1 MAVRDRGLFYYR
13 LLQSG
18 VEEVKRVLCSPKSD
32 PSLGLLEDQTE
43 QPVNTWASEFN
54 TLVPV
59 YGRAR
64 WALVTAQQPVESCY
78 AFSPCTDSGNRG
90 TESLISEGNQEVLE
104 VHPDTGNLT
113 LIPDVYLTA
122 EQFEKTWLSLDISC
136 QHSLPWGRT
145 VHPDTIQTAFHV
157 VHIHTIAMS
166 KAGVQPWKAYFS
178 AQDDTGCLFLTE
190 LLLETEDSEMQ
201 VSVKQSE
208 AKPEALQAFMSV
220 FRTAMGAV
228 AGLKS

>member
-1 MAVRDRGLFYYR
+1 MSLVGECNSFPLCPWESVFSNEGLLWRNPNARIVSPKTMFLQFPEEEKDMAVRDRGLFYYR

-43 QPVNTWASEFN
+43 LPVNTWASEFN

-90 TESLISEGNQEVLE
+90 TGNQPHPRLGFNFSHTWISHENYHEKIIISALRMLFSVLNILYS
-104 VHPDTGNLT
+104 VW
-113 LIPDVYLTA
+113 LIT
-122 EQFEKTWLSLDISC
+122 TSL
-136 QHSLPWGRT
+136 
-145 VHPDTIQTAFHV
+145 A
-157 VHIHTIAMS
+157 
-166 KAGVQPWKAYFS
+166 
-178 AQDDTGCLFLTE
+178 
-190 LLLETEDSEMQ
+190 
-201 VSVKQSE
+201 
-208 AKPEALQAFMSV
+208 
-220 FRTAMGAV
+220 
-228 AGLKS
+228 